1 MARLDYRN
9 TDAPDFSSSMRGY
22 ALAGD
27 ALQRALGSA
36 QGVLAGFR
44 QEQTAAADNA
54 VMLRALQQQ
63 DSGLYKT
70 ALEDGSLMQGIRPNQ
85 VSSSVLA
92 ALDARRGSLQGNE
105 QRQQSFDQNAYTYG
119 RGRDMDARMD
129 AANPAAAALADAA
142 ARGDTATVNRLRTE
156 NADVLGNLTAE
167 QSMNLASQTQGL
179 LRGELG
185 QRAGEFGLGRDKYN
199 LSINQ
204 RDDTETRSA
213 KEAALNVLRSAASP
227 EDARAVLEGRT
238 DLSPAVRA
246 MATNMVQS
254 QFPGT
259 YGQLGSAGGSGGGAP
274 TGAGGWS
281 MGGGQAVSSGAASIP
296 FTETRDYVRKI
307 LGNAPELSGTPRQM
321 AQQLLPA
328 LIQQESRGN
337 DAAVSNKGA
346 RGRTQVMPKTGADP
360 GYGVKP
366 MANQT
371 PQEYERF
378 ATDYLTAMLEK
389 YDGNPEAALA
399 AYNAGPGNVDNWRKS
414 GVALNNARADAATI
428 MAGSRQMQN
437 QASGISADLPNT
449 LGDTRDTAT
458 IAQELREGPF
468 QGTAQGALVGQLNR
482 VMKEAGVN
490 AATAGAVLRRNV
502 QQSPDGLLG
511 NIQYAFDRALNPL
524 ARSRNLGGGM
534 RLNDDGVDAEI
545 KALKTG
551 RPQIQALADRNL
563 ANTMQKV
570 ESARE
575 GYNQAN
581 QQLAEA
587 TQRAATQPLFR
598 EQLPR
603 YQQRAQLAEAA
614 LQRALA
620 GQAADP
626 NFNPNFQTTE
636 PVTQSGGGAVNPDR
650 GRTAPNVE
658 NMTSMERT
666 LHDNG
671 LLPDYYFTR

>member
-1 MARLDYRN
+1 MARLEYRN
-9 TDAPDFSSSMRGY
+9 TEAPDFSSSMRGY

-36 QGVLAGFR
+36 QGVLGGLRA
-44 QEQTAAADNA
+44 EQTAAADNA

-63 DSGLYKT
+63 DSGAYKA
-70 ALEDGSLMQGIRPNQ
+70 ALENGSLLQGIRPNQ

-92 ALDARRGSLQGNE
+92 ALDARRGALQGNE
-105 QRQQSFDQNAYTYG
+105 QRQQSFDQNAYTFG

-129 AANPAAAALADAA
+129 AVGPAAAALADAA
-142 ARGDTATVNRLRTE
+142 SRGNLSDVNRIRTE
-156 NADVLGNLTAE
+156 NADVLGRLSPE
-167 QSMNLASQTQGL
+167 QAMGLAAQTQGL

-185 QRAGEFGLGRDKYN
+185 QRTGEFGLGRDKYN

-204 RDDTETRSA
+204 RDDMETRSA

-238 DLSPAVRA
+238 DLSPQVRA
-246 MATNMVQS
+246 MATSMVQG

-259 YGQLGSAGGSGGGAP
+259 YGMLGSAQPGAAP
-274 TGAGGWS
+274 AGGGWS
-281 MGGGQAVSSGAASIP
+281 MGGGQGVSAGAQAIP
-296 FTETRDYVRKI
+296 YAETRDYVAKI
-307 LGNAPELSGTPRQM
+307 MSNAPQLSGNSRQM

-328 LIQQESRGN
+328 LIQQESRGR
-337 DAAVSNKGA
+337 DDAVSNKGA

-360 GYGVKP
+360 GFGVKP
-366 MANQT
+366 MQNQT

-378 ATDYLTAMLEK
+378 AEDYLTAMLDR

-399 AYNAGPGNVDNWRKS
+399 AYNAGPGAVDGWRKN
-414 GVALNNARADAATI
+414 GTALNNARADAATI
-428 MAGSRQMQN
+428 MAGTRNMQN
-437 QASGISADLPNT
+437 LSSGISGDLPQT
-449 LGDTRDTAT
+449 LGDNRDTAT

-482 VMKEAGVN
+482 IMKEAGVN

-502 QQSPDGLLG
+502 QQSPDGVLG

-524 ARSRNLGGGM
+524 SRSRNLGGGI
-534 RLNDDGVDAEI
+534 RLNDDGVNAEI
-545 KALKTG
+545 KALKSG

-563 ANTMQKV
+563 QTTMANV
-570 ESARE
+570 ENARSSF
-575 GYNQAN
+575 NTAT

-587 TQRAATQPLFR
+587 RSRAATQPLFR

-603 YQQRAQLAEAA
+603 YEQRAQLAQAA
-614 LQRALA
+614 LDRALA

-626 NFNPNFQTTE
+626 NFNPNFERTE
-636 PVTQSGGGAVNPDR
+636 PVTQTGGAVDANR
-650 GRTAPNVE
+650 GRTAPNLE
-658 NMTSMERT
+658 NMTKMEQT
-666 LHDNG
+666 LYQRG